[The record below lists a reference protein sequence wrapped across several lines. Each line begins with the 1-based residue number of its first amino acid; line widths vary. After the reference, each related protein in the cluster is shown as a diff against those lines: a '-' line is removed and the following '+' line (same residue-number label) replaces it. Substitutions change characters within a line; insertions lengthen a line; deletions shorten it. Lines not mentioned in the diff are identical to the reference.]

1 MVQHQ
6 GGLEPRARRGSVGR
20 MIHPMHEKWAELLV
34 GYCVGAQA
42 GEVVLLEIESPAEP
56 MARALYR
63 KLLALGAEPQLR
75 LSYPERLAD
84 VLELAPEAYF
94 ARESAF
100 ELSQMKQVQ
109 GYIRVNAPQ
118 NTKALQAAD
127 KGRFAKLLARN
138 RAVQNVRVNETR
150 WVGTLYPTAALAQD
164 AGMSLDAYERFVY
177 GAMFL
182 YDDDPVAKWRE
193 IHAFQARL
201 IERLSQADEVRIVA
215 EGTDLR
221 LRVGGRTWLNS
232 DGHRNMPSGEV
243 YTGPLEDSAEG
254 TITFSLPSV
263 VGGSEVEGVRLE
275 FSGGEVVAASAE
287 KGEEMLQAQLA
298 TDDGAKRLGE
308 LGIGTNFNIRQATK
322 QILYDEKIG
331 GTVHLALGQ
340 SYRESG
346 GVNESAI
353 HWDMLCDLR
362 RGGAIYLDGEPFQEN
377 GEFRL

>member
-1 MVQHQ
+1 
-6 GGLEPRARRGSVGR
+6 
-20 MIHPMHEKWAELLV
+20 MIHPLHEKWAELLI
-34 GYCVGAQA
+34 GYCVGAQE

-63 KLLALGAEPQLR
+63 KLLAAGAEPQLR
-75 LSYPERLAD
+75 LNYPERLLD
-84 VLELAPEAYF
+84 VLELAPDAYF
-94 ARESAF
+94 TRESAF

-118 NTKALQAAD
+118 NTKALQTAD
-127 KGRFAKLLARN
+127 KDRFARLLARN

-150 WVGTLYPTAALAQD
+150 WVSTLYPTAALAQD
-164 AGMSLDAYERFVY
+164 AGMSLDAYERFAY

-182 YDDDPVAKWRE
+182 YDADPVAKWRE

-201 IERLSQADEVRIVA
+201 IERLAQADEVRIVA

-221 LRVGGRTWLNS
+221 LRVAGRTWLNS

-254 TITFSLPSV
+254 VITFSLPSA

-275 FSGGEVVAASAE
+275 FAGGEVVSASAE
-287 KGEEMLQAQLA
+287 KGEDMLQAQLA
-298 TDDGAKRLGE
+298 TDKGAKRLGE
-308 LGIGTNFNIRQATK
+308 LGIGTNFNIRQATR

-353 HWDMLCDLR
+353 HWDMICDLR
-362 RGGAIYLDGEPFQEN
+362 QGGAIYLDGEAFQEN
-377 GEFRL
+377 GQFRL